1 MNKKKRKKKKTSER
15 KLALA
20 RVQEIFALL
29 QHIYLPH

>member
-1 MNKKKRKKKKTSER
+1 MNKKKRERKR

-29 QHIYLPH
+29 QDIYLPH